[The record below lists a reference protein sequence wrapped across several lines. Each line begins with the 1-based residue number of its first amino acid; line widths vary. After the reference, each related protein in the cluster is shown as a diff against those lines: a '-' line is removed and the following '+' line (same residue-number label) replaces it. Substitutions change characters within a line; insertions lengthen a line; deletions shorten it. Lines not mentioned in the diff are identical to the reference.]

1 MIPTAEDLLREFQQN
16 RGLLAFRLSSSELP
30 GIFSRKLAIPSG
42 SAALVLQS
50 DGTASMLSA
59 GQEVNGKF
67 EAVLVR
73 IGDLSLSLGFLGLR
87 TQDGFAID
95 ARVSLVLR
103 IDHRTVATLRSFSQ
117 FMGGAVYRQKD
128 LEEYVADRVRA
139 ICGSVASAS
148 LANALHGKDVSL
160 DMETR
165 VSEKMQTHLMG
176 TGLIFEKVIAVEF
189 LSRDYE
195 RDVAQATQTAKEA
208 KQREKRIKELAEFL
222 QREGSVKSLLEQ
234 VQDPKLKSMLYARLF
249 LNERIDASSIT
260 THLDERALEEVYG
273 HMQQILSGEPVSLDD
288 ILTDSAARLYAVAG
302 SKVIDIAPTE
312 PYEMV
317 VHDIGEGMRSVRAA
331 NVGGRDV
338 LLLGVKRGCLVYDVE
353 SKQKRYYPLPDL
365 KTPRGGVNAV
375 AVHGSSLFATH
386 SEFGL
391 ALWNLNEPGKPA
403 ELLYDSI
410 TSSQKTTRAVQTTPE
425 RLLFA
430 SGSDIYSIVYSEL
443 SAAPQMYRGSHGP
456 VTSIVNS
463 AESLYASTED
473 GVILQWDIKQPD
485 YPSVLLRK
493 NDPIYGL
500 HLARLRGVAHL
511 MYSFNDTSLHA
522 RVIGQTLEVE
532 FEALG
537 ATFTVFDAAS
547 DLVCASGQRG
557 RTLFLWK
564 PSSPRR
570 PLKTID
576 LSKIET
582 KEIMDLCIR
591 RAPKV
596 SG

>member
-42 SAALVLQS
+42 ASALVFQN
-50 DGTASMLSA
+50 DGALSMLSA

-67 EAVLVR
+67 EATLVR

-87 TQDGFAID
+87 TLDGFSID
-95 ARVSLVLR
+95 ARVSMVLR
-103 IDHRTVATLRSFSQ
+103 IDHRTVASLRSFAQ

-139 ICGSVASAS
+139 ICGAVASGSA
-148 LANALHGKDVSL
+148 AQGLHGKDVTV

-165 VSEKMQTHLMG
+165 ISEKMQTHLMG
-176 TGLIFEKVIAVEF
+176 TGLIFDKVVSVEY

-195 RDVAQATQTAKEA
+195 RDVAQATQSDKEV
-208 KQREKRIKELAEFL
+208 KLREKRIKELADFL
-222 QREGSVKSLLEQ
+222 QREGSVKTLLEQ

-249 LNERIDASSIT
+249 LNERVDASSIT
-260 THLDERALEEVYG
+260 THLDERALEEVYR
-273 HMQQILSGEPVSLDD
+273 HMQQILSGESISLDD
-288 ILTDSAARLYAVAG
+288 ILTDSAACLYAVAG
-302 SKVIDIAPTE
+302 SKVIEIAPTDPFE
-312 PYEMV
+312 TT
-317 VHDIGEGMRSVRAA
+317 VHDIGEGMRSVRPAQIA
-331 NVGGRDV
+331 GRDV
-338 LLLGVKRGCLVYDVE
+338 LLLGVKRGCMVYDLE
-353 SKQKRYYPLPDL
+353 STQKRYFPLPDI
-365 KTPRGGVNAV
+365 KSPRGGINAV

-391 ALWNLNEPGKPA
+391 ALWNLNEPGKSA

-410 TSSQKTTRAVQTTPE
+410 TSNQKTTRAVQTTPD

-430 SGSDIYSIVYSEL
+430 SGSDVYSIVYSEL
-443 SAAPQMYRGSHGP
+443 SAPPVAYRGAHGP
-456 VTSIVNS
+456 ITSLVTTS
-463 AESLYASTED
+463 ESLYASTED
-473 GVILQWDIKQPD
+473 GVILQWDVKQPD

-500 HLARLRGVAHL
+500 RLARLRGVAHL
-511 MYSFNDTSLHA
+511 LYSFNDTSVHA
-522 RVIGQTLEVE
+522 RVLGQTLEVE

-547 DLVCASGQRG
+547 DLVCACGQRG

-570 PLKTID
+570 PQKTID
-576 LSKIET
+576 LSKIES

-596 SG
+596 SN